1 MLRQKTLACAPH
13 SKAGKDG
20 AGREALVTLQHM
32 YKAAMTSAS
41 EGMQGGTGSL
51 VSLTTFSPVRSPCPP
66 SLFTQPAMTS
76 ALRLQ
81 HLWLIVLVAQASSSM
96 CLGWVNGLWFRTSW
110 SLGTV

>member
-1 MLRQKTLACAPH
+1 MVHLTELVWLCNACALSFLAVLGQKTLACAPH

-51 VSLTTFSPVRSPCPP
+51 GSLATLPLVLSPLP
-66 SLFTQPAMTS
+66 SLS
-76 ALRLQ
+76 
-81 HLWLIVLVAQASSSM
+81 
-96 CLGWVNGLWFRTSW
+96 FRPTRNDHRP
-110 SLGTV
+110 